1 MMIRTLAT
9 FILLLSSFSAAAET
23 DEYPRVVV
31 LEPFIEMYTGPG
43 RGYPVFHVVAAGDS
57 INILKRRTSW
67 FLIETEGRRGVR
79 GWARYRDMRKT
90 AISIA
95 DDGSPTYAN
104 FPGYDR
110 HSQSKWRWTIA
121 GGDFSKAASIS
132 TALAYRMTPNLAL
145 QLEGTQ
151 ILGEFSD
158 GKMLSASIQHYPFP
172 AWRASPYF
180 QLGAGILQTEPSAT
194 LVQATDRTDNTL
206 LVGGGVNVYLGRRFN
221 LFLDYRRHTVLTSRN
236 DNEEIDEWKLGF
248 NVSF

>member
-1 MMIRTLAT
+1 V
-9 FILLLSSFSAAAET
+9 ILLTGFNAQAEPN
-23 DEYPRVVV
+23 DYPTV
-31 LEPFIEMYTGPG
+31 LVMEPFIEMHTGPG

-57 INILKRRTSW
+57 VSILKRRTNW
-67 FLIETEGRRGVR
+67 FLIETDGRRPVS

-90 AISIA
+90 ATAIA
-95 DDGSPTYAN
+95 DDGSATYAN

-110 HSQSKWRWTIA
+110 NSQSKWQWTVA
-121 GGDFSKAASIS
+121 GGDFSKAAAIS

-145 QLEGTQ
+145 QLGATQ

-158 GKMLSASIQHYPFP
+158 GKMLSASIAHHPFP
-172 AWRASPYF
+172 TWRASPYF

-221 LFLDYRRHTVLTSRN
+221 LFLDYRRHTVLTSRD